1 MEQNNIKL
9 TVLFDGTFWIGVF
22 ERISSNKLAV
32 AKVTFGSEP
41 KDIEIYNYLLYKYQY
56 LKFSNPTVIYLKKQ
70 KEIKP
75 KRMKRIVK
83 KQINTSIGTKSMQ
96 ALKKEQEQ
104 NKIERK
110 IISKEK
116 KEEITQMKFE
126 MKQNKKRQ
134 KHKGR

>member
-56 LKFSNPTVIYLKKQ
+56 LKFSNPTVVDLKKQ
-70 KEIKP
+70 KEINP